1 MKPDTHEAMLPR
13 LAQFAV
19 RHPRLYRARVLALA
33 AFGYGLILGLLI
45 FLVAALVL
53 TAVGAIR
60 TGEAALLK
68 LAVPLLVFIGVLVDA
83 LNVEIRPPKGIVLG
97 RNEAPALWAEIDRV
111 RRAMRAPALHQVLI
125 DGELNASV
133 MQVPRLG
140 VVGFYR
146 TYLTIGLPLTAS
158 LTPDEFRSILA
169 HELGHVSGKHGRLG
183 VWIYR
188 VQATWTEVL
197 SDLEQ
202 SRHWTRGLFRAFV
215 RWYAPFFDA
224 YTAVLRRAHEFDADR
239 AAAGVA
245 GAGTAAAALCRVH
258 LAAAYLE
265 TDFWPAVFA
274 DVGARPTA
282 PDDVYRRLLA
292 AAPGVARHAH
302 APAWLEREA
311 GRTTEPWDTHPSLA
325 DRLASL
331 GAQPA
336 LPAPLAE
343 SAATAFFGQHLERI
357 ADRLGRRWWDATQFT
372 WSKQHQE
379 HQAMRARLAA
389 LEANAGSQPLPA
401 VQARERILLTVELH
415 GQTVAMPLMRDFLDA
430 GQDDPAVRFLMGRT
444 LLEGGDEAGLRHL
457 DRAMELD
464 VDLTPAAC
472 ALAAGFLE
480 SRGREQEAGASRQR
494 NEAYLLTLQHARGER
509 DVNSLSAR
517 DRFLPHGLTAEQAAA
532 VATRIAGVH
541 AVRRALLVRKEV
553 TLRAETPCYVLGVET
568 VPDEIG
574 QLSPEQ
580 VARQL
585 LNAVSL
591 PGTVLLVDLT
601 HTGWLARAAGKIP
614 GAEVYRRGAPARALA
629 R

>member
-1 MKPDTHEAMLPR
+1 MSQNEHEAMLPR
-13 LAQFAV
+13 LAQFAA

-33 AFGYGLILGLLI
+33 VLGYGLILALLI

-53 TAVGAIR
+53 TAVGAFR
-60 TGEAALLK
+60 TGEPALIK

-97 RNEAPALWAEIDRV
+97 RNEAPALWAEIEQV
-111 RRAMRAPALHQVLI
+111 RRTMRAPALYQVLV

-140 VVGFYR
+140 MMGFYR
-146 TYLTIGLPLTAS
+146 TYLTIGLPLAAS

-169 HELGHVSGKHGRLG
+169 HELRHVSGKHGRLG

-245 GAGTAAAALCRVH
+245 STGTAAAALCRVH

-265 TDFWPAVFA
+265 TVFWPASFA

-282 PDDVYRRLLA
+282 PEDVYRRLLA
-292 AAPGVARHAH
+292 VAPGAARHAD
-302 APAWLEREA
+302 AAAWLEREA

-331 GAQPA
+331 GARAA
-336 LPAPLAE
+336 LPAAPGE
-343 SAATAFFGQHLERI
+343 TAATSFFGQHLERI

-389 LEANAGSQPLPA
+389 LEARAASQPLPA

-430 GQDDPAVRFLMGRT
+430 GQHDPAIHFLMGRT
-444 LLEGGDEAGLRHL
+444 LLEEGDEAGLRHL

-464 VDLTPAAC
+464 ADVTPAAC

-480 SRGREQEAGASRQR
+480 SRGRAEEAHASRQR
-494 NEAYLLTLQHARGER
+494 NEAYLLTLEHARGER
-509 DVNSLSAR
+509 SVSSLTDR

-532 VATRIAGVH
+532 VAARIAGIH
-541 AVRRALLVRKEV
+541 AVSRALLVRKEV
-553 TLRAETPCYVLGVET
+553 MLRADTPCYVLGVET
-568 VPDEIG
+568 RPDEIG

-580 VARQL
+580 LTRQL
-585 LNAVSL
+585 LSAVSL
-591 PGTVLLVDLT
+591 PGTVLLVDLV
-601 HTGWLARAAGKIP
+601 HMGWLSRAAGKIP
-614 GAEVYRRGAPARALA
+614 GAEVYRRGSPARALA